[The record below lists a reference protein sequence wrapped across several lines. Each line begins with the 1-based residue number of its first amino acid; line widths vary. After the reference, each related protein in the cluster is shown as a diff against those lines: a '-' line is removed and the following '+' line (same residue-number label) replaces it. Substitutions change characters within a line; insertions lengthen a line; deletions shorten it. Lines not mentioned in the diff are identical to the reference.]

1 MACRVGAG
9 LFRLPIR
16 LCWKGGGLMDIMDS
30 LMFLAELVVLHPEV
44 IHAACLLI
52 ACVKQRAG
60 LK

>member
-1 MACRVGAG
+1 MGAG
-9 LFRLPIR
+9 LPGLPIR
-16 LCWKGGGLMDIMDS
+16 LCWKGGGLMDIMNS

-52 ACVKQRAG
+52 ACMKQRAG